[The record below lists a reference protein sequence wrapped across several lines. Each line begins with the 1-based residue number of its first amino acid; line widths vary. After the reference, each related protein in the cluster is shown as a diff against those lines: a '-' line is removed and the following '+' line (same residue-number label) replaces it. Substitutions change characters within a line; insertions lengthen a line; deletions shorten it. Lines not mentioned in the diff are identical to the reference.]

1 MGVMSRR
8 VLPVCGNLCFCCP
21 SLQTRSR
28 QPVRR
33 YKKLLSD
40 IFPRNREP
48 EPNDR
53 AIGKLCDYAARNPLR
68 IPKITSNLEQRCF
81 KGLRNEKFGR
91 VKVVLCVYTKML
103 STCKEQIPLFASSF
117 LGIIQTVL
125 EQTRQD
131 EMRIIGC
138 NALAEFINSQMDSTY
153 MFHLE
158 GLIPKL
164 CDLAEEDGDN
174 DRALRLRAAGL
185 QVLASTV
192 WFMGEQSHIS
202 KDFDRIISVTLENYV
217 DIKMTPVSGSRVDEN
232 GSSVPD
238 INEKTTSIP
247 NTVNNSDLDPTVDTS
262 KCPSY
267 WSKVVLSNIARMAK
281 EATTIRRVLAP
292 LLKNFDD
299 EDHWSEEKGV
309 AFSVLMYLQLIMEET
324 GEKSHVLLAILV
336 KHLEHKNVTKQ
347 PHVQINIVNAI
358 AQLAQNAKPLPSVA
372 TIGTITELMKHL
384 RKCLQ
389 ISADLS
395 SSGGDNK
402 YNTDLQ
408 LGLEKCISQLSNKVG
423 DVGPILD
430 TMAVVLENI
439 STSSI
444 VARSTIS
451 AVHRTAVIISFIPN
465 ISYHNKAFPEALFHQ
480 LLIAMAHP
488 DHETQVGAH
497 RIFAAVLMPSLVS
510 PSSDKNQ
517 RATEAVCSDLSHS
530 ASKKL
535 RSRSFAMQ
543 IEGKDQE
550 EFFDEILK
558 ENGNPASDIA
568 VTNPVLRQS
577 HRHWYSFEHA
587 LRDGNM
593 EPTLRLSSHQV
604 SFLLSSIW
612 VQANSAQNTPAN
624 FEAMAHSYSIAVLF
638 TRFKTSSHMALVRS
652 FQLALSLRG
661 VALDQEGRLQPS
673 RRRSL
678 FSLASYMLIFSARA
692 ANFPELISVVK
703 ASLTD
708 KTADPYLKLVE
719 GVGLQAVCEKSDI
732 TYGSK
737 EDDDD
742 ALKSLLAIELDDL
755 HLKEIVISHF
765 RTKFDKLSEDD
776 LSSIKKQ
783 LREGFSPDDAYT
795 LGVSL
800 SRPCSLGLMEF
811 QSVEAM
817 PLAAVTDAE
826 AGSQASQKASLSISK
841 LDLLSAN
848 ELLDSVLET
857 AGQDGSFSVSQ
868 TPIPYDQMKSQCEA
882 SVMGKQQKMSVLQQ
896 GANATSEN
904 IENEILY
911 LPSEKSEFS
920 EDLKLSGQL
929 TLCSQQHRQHSFRLP
944 PSSPYDKFLKAAESG
959 VFSRS
964 EVI

>member
-8 VLPVCGNLCFCCP
+8 VLPVCGNICFCCP

-81 KGLRNEKFGR
+81 RGLRNEKFGR

-103 STCKEQIPLFASSF
+103 STCKEQMPLFASSL

-125 EQTRQD
+125 EQTRLD

-138 NALAEFINSQMDSTY
+138 NALAEFVNSQTDSTY
-153 MFHLE
+153 MFHIE

-164 CDLAEEDGDN
+164 CELAEEDGDD
-174 DRALRLRAAGL
+174 DRALRLRSAGL

-202 KDFDRIISVTLENYV
+202 KDFDSIISVTLENYM
-217 DIKMTPVSGSRVDEN
+217 DGSKVDEN

-238 INEKTTSIP
+238 INENATSVP
-247 NTVNNSDLDPTVDTS
+247 NLVNNSNLDPTMDTS
-262 KCPSY
+262 KSPSY
-267 WSKVVLSNIARMAK
+267 WSKVILRNIAQMAK

-292 LLKNFDD
+292 LLKNFDA

-336 KHLEHKNVTKQ
+336 KHIEHKNVTKQ
-347 PHVQINIVNAI
+347 PHVQINIVNII

-389 ISADLS
+389 NSADLS

-402 YNTDLQ
+402 CNTDLQ

-430 TMAVVLENI
+430 TMAVALENI
-439 STSSI
+439 SSSSI

-451 AVHRTAVIISFIPN
+451 AVHRTTDIISSIPN

-510 PSSDKNQ
+510 PSSDKNK
-517 RATEAVCSDLSHS
+517 RSPEAVCSDLSHS

-543 IEGKDQE
+543 TEGKDQE
-550 EFFDEILK
+550 EFIDERLK
-558 ENGNPASDIA
+558 ESGNPTSDIA
-568 VTNPVLRQS
+568 VRNPELHQS
-577 HRHWYSFEHA
+577 HRHSYSFEYA

-593 EPTLRLSSHQV
+593 EPTSLRLSSHQV

-624 FEAMAHSYSIAVLF
+624 FEAMAHSYCIAVLF
-638 TRFKTSSHMALVRS
+638 TRFKTSSHMTLVRS
-652 FQLALSLRG
+652 FQLALSLRS
-661 VALDQEGRLQPS
+661 VALDKEGCLHPS

-678 FSLASYMLIFSARA
+678 FTLASYMLISSARA
-692 ANFPELISVVK
+692 SNFPELISIVK
-703 ASLTD
+703 AYLTD
-708 KTADPYLKLVE
+708 KTADPYLKLDE
-719 GVGLQAVCEKSDI
+719 DVGLQAVCEKSDI

-755 HLKEIVISHF
+755 HLREIVISHF
-765 RTKFDKLSEDD
+765 KTKFEKLSEDD
-776 LSSIKKQ
+776 LSTIKKQ
-783 LREGFSPDDAYT
+783 LREGFSPDDSYT

-800 SRPCSLGLMEF
+800 SRPCSLEWMES
-811 QSVEAM
+811 QSVEEMA
-817 PLAAVTDAE
+817 LAAVTDEE
-826 AGSQASQKASLSISK
+826 AGSQACQKASLPISE
-841 LDLLSAN
+841 LDVLSAN

-857 AGQDGSFSVSQ
+857 AGQVGSDSVPQ
-868 TPIPYDQMKSQCEA
+868 APIPYDQMKSQCEA
-882 SVMGKQQKMSVLQQ
+882 SVMGKQQ
-896 GANATSEN
+896 
-904 IENEILY
+904 NEILY
-911 LPSEKSEFS
+911 LPSEKAEFL
-920 EDLKLSGQL
+920 EDLKLISNGQGNVSGQL
-929 TLCSQQHRQHSFRLP
+929 ALCSQQQRQHSFRLP

-959 VFSRS
+959 VFSRPD
-964 EVI
+964 VN